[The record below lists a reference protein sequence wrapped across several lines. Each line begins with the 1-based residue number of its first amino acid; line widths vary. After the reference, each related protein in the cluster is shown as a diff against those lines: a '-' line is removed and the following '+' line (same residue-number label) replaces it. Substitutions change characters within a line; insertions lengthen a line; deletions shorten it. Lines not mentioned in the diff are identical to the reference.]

1 MKRTMTAF
9 MMTILLGSV
18 SKALAASG
26 GTSEEMGFLTILFI
40 GFFALIVVLQL
51 IPGLSLL
58 FSMLSSL
65 FSSEKATREE
75 AVVRDGS
82 KK

>member
-9 MMTILLGSV
+9 LMTILLGSF
-18 SKALAASG
+18 SSALAAPG
-26 GTSEEMGFLTILFI
+26 GDSEGMGFLTILFI

-65 FSSEKATREE
+65 FSAEKKPAEE
-75 AVVRDGS
+75 AVARNSS
-82 KK
+82 KD